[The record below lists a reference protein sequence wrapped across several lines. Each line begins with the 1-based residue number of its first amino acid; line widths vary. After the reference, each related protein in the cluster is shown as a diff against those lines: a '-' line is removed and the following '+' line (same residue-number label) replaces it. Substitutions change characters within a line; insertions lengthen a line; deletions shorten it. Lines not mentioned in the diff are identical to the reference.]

1 MGTRAEQLMSPAP
14 QGPKPH
20 GSQLGASRGD
30 LLLGL
35 SALFQQPWLHFQQ
48 PSPSFWVARVE
59 DGPCGGGQVRRR
71 AMGTARLEGDGGA
84 APRCLALL
92 PSPPSCHQA
101 EAAREQTSRYRREI
115 GRLPA
120 SGAGVTKFGSQQATL
135 AEVVARR
142 CKPEAEAEALVAQ
155 ACAPL

>member
-1 MGTRAEQLMSPAP
+1 MSPAP
-14 QGPKPH
+14 WGPEPH
-20 GSQLGASRGD
+20 GTQLGASRGHP
-30 LLLGL
+30 LLGL
-35 SALFQQPWLHFQQ
+35 SALFQQLRLHFQQ
-48 PSPSFWVARVE
+48 LSPSFWVARAE
-59 DGPCGGGQVRRR
+59 DGLCGGGQVRRR
-71 AMGTARLEGDGGA
+71 ATGTARLEGDGGA

-120 SGAGVTKFGSQQATL
+120 SGAGVMKFGSQQVTL

-142 CKPEAEAEALVAQ
+142 CKHEVETEALVAQ
-155 ACAPL
+155 TCAPL